1 VPGAHQH
8 VGNINPTAQPG
19 AVKREF
25 GERRNVEDTRPPGRS
40 GHGAYAF
47 GPFVVD
53 PVKWRLWREG
63 RLVPITAKT
72 FDLLLVLLEN
82 RDRVVSKDELL
93 NRVWPKTAVQ
103 ENNLARQI
111 SSLRRVL
118 GQRPDEDEYV
128 VTIPG
133 HGYRFVASVRD
144 LADVPPELHAGRD
157 VDSQAPPDPAME
169 LQDSR
174 AGDESMSD
182 PAIPGVHA
190 VDAQSGSSTT
200 PKGWW
205 TIPRLLA
212 VTSCGLLATAVA
224 VALLRPADPA
234 PRVRR
239 ALQRI
244 TYDEAALPRDAAW
257 APDGRWVVYAS
268 DRAGKGDLWKQRLG
282 DPDPVRLTTSEAHA
296 SRPQWS
302 PGGQSIVFRSERDG
316 GGLYVIPAG
325 GGVEHKVS
333 SFGYEPLWSPDG
345 TLILFRH
352 TVVLPDL
359 PTFYVV
365 GLDGRP
371 PRPVRPDVLGRFS
384 SLHAAWHP
392 DGQRVSIWGTV
403 GEGEVRFLTVPLDA
417 GAVTTT
423 QMSARV
429 RQDLA
434 SVSAARFV
442 WAPSRRYIYFEGRA
456 GDTRNVWRVTVDP
469 VTEDWI
475 DGPERL
481 TTGAGEETNVAV
493 SPDGTRL
500 VFTASSSR
508 TRLWAFPFDPA
519 SGRIT
524 GQPSAVTQGSTAEV
538 DFDAR
543 SDGSMVAYRTVRAGR
558 NELWVRPTAE
568 GQGRL
573 LYSSA
578 DGRIAKPRWSPDGAK
593 LAFSRC
599 ATGDHMSA
607 VEVVNSD
614 GSGERVLRRPG
625 RVEMHMSDW
634 SKDGQ
639 VILGACRFS
648 QSERYSTCLASV
660 SSANEAGEPSVRIV
674 ASDPKRNLHNQRFS
688 PDGRWIT
695 FLAHDL
701 LSASTSMVY
710 VTPAEG
716 GAWRAITDGAW
727 FDDKP
732 RWGPDGRVLY
742 FLSNRTGVTNVWG
755 RRFDNATGAP
765 IGEPF
770 PVTSFRSAQF
780 RLTPQTVQMDIA
792 VTTTHLLLPMSESRS
807 EVWMLDHVDR

>member
-1 VPGAHQH
+1 MENTRLPGPA
-8 VGNINPTAQPG
+8 
-19 AVKREF
+19 
-25 GERRNVEDTRPPGRS
+25 GR
-40 GHGAYAF
+40 GAYAF

-53 PVKWRLWREG
+53 PVKWRLWRDG
-63 RLVPITAKT
+63 GLVPITAKT

-93 NRVWPKTAVQ
+93 NRVWPNTAVQ
-103 ENNLARQI
+103 ENNLARQV
-111 SSLRRVL
+111 SSLRRAL
-118 GQRPDEDEYV
+118 GQRPDEDDYV

-133 HGYRFVASVRD
+133 HGYRFVASVQD
-144 LADVPPELHAGRD
+144 LADVPPELHSGRD
-157 VDSQAPPDPAME
+157 SQSQVAPDPLTE
-169 LQDSR
+169 DSP
-174 AGDESMSD
+174 AGNESVPG
-182 PAIPGVHA
+182 PAVPG
-190 VDAQSGSSTT
+190 AQADDSGSASSTT

-205 TIPRLLA
+205 TVARVVA
-212 VTSCGLLATAVA
+212 VTSCGLVAVAVA
-224 VALLRPADPA
+224 VALLRPAGPA
-234 PRVRR
+234 PRARR
-239 ALQRI
+239 TLQRI

-257 APDGRWVVYAS
+257 APDGQWVVYAS
-268 DRAGKGDLWKQRLG
+268 DRAGKGDIWKQRLG
-282 DPDPVRLTTSEAHA
+282 DPDPVRLTTSEANA

-302 PGGQSIVFRSERDG
+302 PGGRSIVFRSERDG
-316 GGLYVIPAG
+316 GGLYVIPADG
-325 GGVEHKVS
+325 GAERIVS

-345 TLILFRH
+345 TLILFKH

-371 PRPVRPDVLGRFS
+371 PRPVRPDVLGRFR

-392 DGQRVSIWGTV
+392 DGRRISIWGRV
-403 GEGEVRFLTVPLDA
+403 DNGEVKFLTVPLDA
-417 GAVTTT
+417 GTATSTR
-423 QMSARV
+423 MSARV
-429 RQDLA
+429 QQDLA
-434 SVSAARFV
+434 SVSAGRFA

-456 GDTRNVWRVTVDP
+456 GDTRNVWRVTLDP
-469 VTEDWI
+469 VTEEWI

-481 TTGAGEETNVAV
+481 TTGTGDETSVAI

-519 SGRIT
+519 SGRVT

-558 NELWVRPTAE
+558 NELWVRPTAA
-568 GQGRL
+568 GQERL

-578 DGRIAKPRWSPDGAK
+578 DWRIAKPRWSPDGAK

-599 ATGDHMSA
+599 RTGEHTPA

-634 SKDGQ
+634 SNDGQ

-648 QSERYSTCLASV
+648 QSERYSTCVASV
-660 SSANEAGEPSVRIV
+660 SNANEAGEPSVRIV

-688 PDGRWIT
+688 PDQRWIT

-701 LSASTSMVY
+701 LSASTSMIY
-710 VTPAEG
+710 VTPTSG

-742 FLSNRTGVTNVWG
+742 FLSNRSGVTNVWG
-755 RRFDNATGAP
+755 RRFDTSTGAP
-765 IGEPF
+765 VGEPF

-780 RLTPQTVQMDIA
+780 QLTPQTVQMDIA
-792 VTTTHLLLPMSESRS
+792 VTATHLLLPMSETRS